1 MSALASTSLACC
13 HAAHAC
19 WEDRLPVLHTPHN
32 TCVLSSSR
40 PREAARAWTRKLPIL
55 THFSN
60 LAPEGR
66 PPCRRQWHIMCV
78 HCENTSRCRPRPWPL
93 SRTKCPDGFAEA
105 EVSERAAFFC
115 SLLCRRCIYSC
126 LDPLYRTFPASFL
139 LSVDHS
145 IAARSLTFPHPH
157 REEGM
162 ILHGLS
168 SKEGEE
174 NRLRPSSRNVYLQV
188 G

>member
-32 TCVLSSSR
+32 TCVLSS
-40 PREAARAWTRKLPIL
+40 PTLLEAARAWTRKLPIL

-66 PPCRRQWHIMCV
+66 STSTPPSPVAYHVCAQCCWR
-78 HCENTSRCRPRPWPL
+78 PL
-93 SRTKCPDGFAEA
+93 SRTKCPDGFAERGG
-105 EVSERAAFFC
+105 SKRASGVFLLAPLS
-115 SLLCRRCIYSC
+115 SLHIFMPGSIIPHIPR
-126 LDPLYRTFPASFL
+126 FL
-139 LSVDHS
+139 PLSVDHS
-145 IAARSLTFPHPH
+145 LAARSTLSHIRTE
-157 REEGM
+157 RGRARQRM

-168 SKEGEE
+168 SKERRGEPPAVS
-174 NRLRPSSRNVYLQV
+174 LAL
-188 G
+188 GM